1 VDAGTLLVRNGF
13 THYPQA
19 REEFR
24 YFRGDLARPARIIL
38 LDGSGSISFDV
49 LDWLAEQEIPLIRI
63 SWTGEVVTAI
73 GGNGYSAD
81 RQKVEWQRRVRNNP
95 RERLEFSQDLI
106 REKIANAVVTLDRV
120 IPSSPARVSATAVLM
135 GKLQELDFRPPTTVE
150 ALRGL
155 EGQAAA
161 AYFGAWQDVPLRWKS
176 SKRRPILDAWR
187 TIGAKGWGELIVIPA
202 VPILLRSAGY

>member
-1 VDAGTLLVRNGF
+1 MDRIAEGLNCSRAHEPSSSAISIGDDVQWRQRCEFWAQTPISTSRKRRERSSAPLILCGHGVSLRVDAGTLLVRNGF

-73 GGNGYSAD
+73 GGNGYSASA
-81 RQKVEWQRRVRNNP
+81 ESRV
-95 RERLEFSQDLI
+95 
-106 REKIANAVVTLDRV
+106 
-120 IPSSPARVSATAVLM
+120 
-135 GKLQELDFRPPTTVE
+135 
-150 ALRGL
+150 
-155 EGQAAA
+155 AAA
-161 AYFGAWQDVPLRWKS
+161 GA
-176 SKRRPILDAWR
+176 
-187 TIGAKGWGELIVIPA
+187 E
-202 VPILLRSAGY
+202 